1 MTWHGA
7 EWPTLRQ
14 VIEAGALCRLAEE
27 AASKSTDFALAD
39 IGFDIPIPATRKGH
53 LRYAEFNVTQGKD
66 FESITAAG
74 PRLVPFVDESEIGL
88 TTKVVADDFPVRH
101 TPQLHLDLHNGCAGQ
116 RDLHL
121 HPDRCGCA
129 LRSPL
134 WLKPDDVLKV
144 EAERIG
150 LLRNVSLTRWG
161 NEDES

>member
-1 MTWHGA
+1 VTWHGA
-7 EWPTLRQ
+7 EWPTLQQ

-27 AASKSTDFALAD
+27 VASKSPDFALAD
-39 IGFDIPIPATRKGH
+39 IGFDIPIPATRRGH

-66 FESITAAG
+66 FDSSAAAA
-74 PRLVPFVDESEIGL
+74 RLVPFVDESEIGL

-101 TPQLHLDLHNGCAGQ
+101 IPQLHLDLRNACAGQ

-121 HPDRCGCA
+121 YPDWCGCA

-150 LLRNVSLTRWG
+150 LLRNGVI
-161 NEDES
+161 DEMGQ